1 MYSLLGVVS
10 IAEDEL
16 FLAGVEVEVAG
27 VVVVAG

>member
-1 MYSLLGVVS
+1 VVS